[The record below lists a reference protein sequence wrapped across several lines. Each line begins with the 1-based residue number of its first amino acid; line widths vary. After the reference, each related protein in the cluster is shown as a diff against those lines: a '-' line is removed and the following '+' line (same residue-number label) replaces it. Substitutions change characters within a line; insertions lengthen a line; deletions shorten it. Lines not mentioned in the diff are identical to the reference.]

1 MASYEGP
8 YFGTDM
14 FKSFTKTWHRNPYP
28 SISPSRPEL
37 SAAGKIVFI
46 TGGGSGIGKATAI
59 GFAQAG
65 AKAIAIFGRRIGNL
79 KSTAEEIKKANP
91 AGTTKVIFESADIS
105 QRQSLET
112 AFANALSKA
121 GGGKI
126 DVIVN
131 NAGSLKPGSPVT
143 VYPEKDLRD
152 SIESNLIGSYYVIQ
166 AATPLLASNAK
177 VLNVSSGIGHM
188 NPIPGLW
195 VYASLKIALIKMFD
209 FLQAENPDLNV
220 FNIQPGV
227 VETELNQVSK
237 FPGQDDVNLPGHFH
251 VWLASPEAGFLKGK
265 FIWANWDV
273 DEMKTL
279 SKVVQDSMLLRVTL
293 EGVPI

>member
-14 FKSFTKTWHRNPYP
+14 FKSFTKTWHSNPYP
-28 SISPSRPEL
+28 SISPTRPEL

-79 KSTAEEIKKANP
+79 ESAAEEIKKANP

-237 FPGQDDVNLPGHFH
+237 FPGQDD
-251 VWLASPEAGFLKGK
+251 GK
-265 FIWANWDV
+265 LTV
-273 DEMKTL
+273 L
-279 SKVVQDSMLLRVTL
+279 
-293 EGVPI
+293 